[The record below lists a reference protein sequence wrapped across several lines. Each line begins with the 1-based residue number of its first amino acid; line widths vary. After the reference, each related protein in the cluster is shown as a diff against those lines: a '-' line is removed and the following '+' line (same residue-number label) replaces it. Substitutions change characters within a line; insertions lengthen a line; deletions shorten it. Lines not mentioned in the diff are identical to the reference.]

1 MILIVDDEIIFAE
14 KLKKELIKYYQNE
27 NIIIMSEFDYD
38 FFDKNDIDILFL
50 DIELSSNESGIDIA
64 RRCRENG
71 YKNINIVFVSSH
83 SSYVYDTF
91 EVRPIAFIRKEAIS
105 EDLKKCLSLIDR
117 KRSETK
123 ILINDTLVNL
133 LDILYIESEAN
144 YVYYRLKNRLSIKSR
159 TKLSKIEKELERYN
173 FMRCHTSYIVNAE
186 HITKIHA
193 DFLILEDNI
202 KISISRSWRDSFFDK
217 YRDFYRKIKKIG

>member
-14 KLKKELIKYYQNE
+14 QLKKELVKYYQNE

-50 DIELSSNESGIDIA
+50 DIELKNENGIDIA
-64 RRCRENG
+64 RYCRKSG

-91 EVRPIAFIRKEAIS
+91 EVRPIAFIRKEAIN
-105 EDLKKCLSLIDR
+105 EDLKKCLSLIDC

-202 KISISRSWRDSFFDK
+202 KISISRSWRDSFFYK

>member
-1 MILIVDDEIIFAE
+1 MILIVDDEIIFAK
-14 KLKKELIKYYQNE
+14 KLKKELVKYYKNE

-50 DIELSSNESGIDIA
+50 DIELKNENGIDIA
-64 RRCRENG
+64 RYCRKSG

-91 EVRPIAFIRKEAIS
+91 EVRPIAFIRKEAIN
-105 EDLKKCLSLIDR
+105 EDLKKCLSLIDC

>member
-1 MILIVDDEIIFAE
+1 MIVIIDDELIFAE
-14 KLKKELIKYYQNE
+14 KLKKELVQHYNE
-27 NIIIMSEFDYD
+27 KEIVTMCEFDYE
-38 FFDKNDIDILFL
+38 FLTQNDVDILFL
-50 DIELSSNESGIDIA
+50 DIELKNENGIDIA
-64 RRCRENG
+64 RYCRKSG

-83 SSYVYDTF
+83 NSYVYDTF

-105 EDLKKCLSLIDR
+105 EDLKKCVSLIDR

-144 YVYYRLKNRLSIKSR
+144 YVYYRLKNGLSIKSR
-159 TKLSKIEKELERYN
+159 TKLSKIEKELEKYN

-186 HITKIHA
+186 HVTKIHA
-193 DFLILEDNI
+193 DFLTLEDNI

>member
-1 MILIVDDEIIFAE
+1 MILIVDDEIIFAK
-14 KLKKELIKYYQNE
+14 KLKKELVKYYQNE

-50 DIELSSNESGIDIA
+50 DIELKNENGIDIA
-64 RRCRENG
+64 RYCRKSG

-83 SSYVYDTF
+83 NSYVYDTF
-91 EVRPIAFIRKEAIS
+91 EVRPIAFIRKEAIC

-159 TKLSKIEKELERYN
+159 TKLSKIEKELEKYN
-173 FMRCHTSYIVNAE
+173 FMRCHTSYIVNTE
-186 HITKIHA
+186 HVTKIHA

>member
-1 MILIVDDEIIFAE
+1 MI
-14 KLKKELIKYYQNE
+14 
-27 NIIIMSEFDYD
+27 

-50 DIELSSNESGIDIA
+50 DIELKNENGIDIA
-64 RRCRENG
+64 RYCRKSG

-83 SSYVYDTF
+83 NSYVYDTF

-105 EDLKKCLSLIDR
+105 EDLKKCVSLIDR

-144 YVYYRLKNRLSIKSR
+144 YVYYRLKNGLSIKSR
-159 TKLSKIEKELERYN
+159 TKLSKIEKELEKYN

-186 HITKIHA
+186 HVTKIHA
-193 DFLILEDNI
+193 DFLALEDNI

>member
-14 KLKKELIKYYQNE
+14 QLKNELTKHYKSE
-27 NIIIMSEFDYD
+27 NIIIMSKFDYD
-38 FFDKNDIDILFL
+38 FFDKNNIDILFL
-50 DIELSSNESGIDIA
+50 DIELKNENGIDIA
-64 RRCRENG
+64 RYCRENG
-71 YKNINIVFVSSH
+71 YRNINIVFVSSH
-83 SSYVYDTF
+83 NSYVYDTF

-105 EDLKKCLSLIDR
+105 EDLKKCVSLIDR
-117 KRSETK
+117 KRSKTK

-144 YVYYRLKNRLSIKSR
+144 YVYYRLKNGLSIKSR

-193 DFLILEDNI
+193 DFLVLEDNI